1 MVTRSSPELSVRR
14 QCALLGLARGGLYY
28 KPRAMG
34 ATNALLMRKID
45 ELYTAHPFLG
55 YRKLA
60 ALLRVDGHAVNP
72 KRVLRLMRQMSLQAI
87 YRKPNTSKPHPEHRI
102 RPYLLKRLPIVRPNQ
117 VWAADITYIRLA
129 RGWCYLVAIID
140 WYSRY
145 VLAWRLSATME
156 SGFCVEALEE
166 ALTHGTP
173 DIHNSDQGTQFT
185 SQAFTDVLVANGIR
199 ISMDGRGSYQ
209 DNIFTERLWRS
220 VKYEE
225 MYLKEYVTLEQA
237 QAALADYF
245 RFYNKRRPHQALAY
259 QTPEQVHFALARPRS
274 MDMMDNCALRLR
286 NGYALRAQL
295 PTYPQ
300 AQPQPS
306 VAI

>member
-1 MVTRSSPELSVRR
+1 MITKDCSRLSVRR
-14 QCALLGLARGGLYY
+14 QCELLGLCRGVVYY
-28 KPRAMG
+28 TPRKVSE
-34 ATNALLMRKID
+34 TNALLMRRMD
-45 ELYTAHPFLG
+45 ELYTQYPFLG

-60 ALLRVDGHAVNP
+60 VMLGANG
-72 KRVLRLMRQMSLQAI
+72 KRVLRLMRVMGLQAV
-87 YRKPNTSKPHPEHRI
+87 YCKPITSKPHPAHRI
-102 RPYLLKRLPIVRPNQ
+102 YPYLLKRLPIVRANQ

-145 VLAWRLSATME
+145 VLAWRLSARME
-156 SGFCVEALEE
+156 SGFCVEALQE

-173 DIHNSDQGTQFT
+173 DIHNTDQGSQFT
-185 SQAFTDVLVANGIR
+185 AQVFVDVLAQNDIA

-225 MYLKEYVTLEQA
+225 VYLKEYVSIEQA
-237 QAALADYF
+237 HAALAAYF
-245 RFYNKRRPHQALAY
+245 RFYNDCRPHQALGY
-259 QTPEQVHFALARPRS
+259 RTPQQVHFTLAQPTPV
-274 MDMMDNCALRLR
+274 DMMDNCDRRYSTTTDCALRS
-286 NGYALRAQL
+286 QL

-300 AQPQPS
+300 GKPQPS
-306 VAI
+306 VAL

>member
-1 MVTRSSPELSVRR
+1 MVTKDCPSLSVRR
-14 QCALLGLARGGLYY
+14 QCRLLGLCRGVVYY
-28 KPRAMG
+28 KPREISE
-34 ATNALLMRKID
+34 TNAALMRRID
-45 ELYTAHPFLG
+45 ELYTQYPFLG

-60 ALLRVDGHAVNP
+60 VMLQATP
-72 KRVLRLMRQMSLQAI
+72 KRVLRLMRLMSLQAI

-102 RPYLLKRLPIVRPNQ
+102 HPYLLKRLPIVRPNQ
-117 VWAADITYIRLA
+117 VWAADITYIRLV

-166 ALTHGTP
+166 ARTHGTP
-173 DIHNSDQGTQFT
+173 DIHNTDQGTQFT

-245 RFYNKRRPHQALAY
+245 HFYNQRRPHQALAY
-259 QTPEQVHFALARPRS
+259 QTPQQVHFALARPRP

-286 NGYALRAQL
+286 NGIALRAQL

-306 VAI
+306 VEV

>member
-1 MVTRSSPELSVRR
+1 MKNASGLSIRR
-14 QCALLGLARGGLYY
+14 QCRLLGLCRGTLYY
-28 KPRAMG
+28 KPRDISE
-34 ATNALLMRKID
+34 TNAALMRRID
-45 ELYTAHPFLG
+45 ELYTQYPFLG

-60 ALLRVDGHAVNP
+60 VMLQTNA
-72 KRVLRLMRQMSLQAI
+72 KRVLRLMRCMSLQAI

-102 RPYLLKRLPIVRPNQ
+102 YPYLLKRLPIIRPNQ

-129 RGWCYLVAIID
+129 RGWCYLVAILD

-145 VLAWRLSATME
+145 VVAWRLSANME

-166 ALTHGTP
+166 ALTQGRP
-173 DIHNSDQGTQFT
+173 DIHNTDQGTQFT
-185 SQAFTDVLVANGIR
+185 AQAFVDLLTAHGVK

-225 MYLKEYVTLEQA
+225 VYTKEYITLEQA
-237 QAALADYF
+237 QTALAEYF
-245 RFYNKRRPHQALAY
+245 RFYNTRRPHQALGY
-259 QTPEQVHFALARPRS
+259 RTPAQVHFVLARPAPV
-274 MDMMDNCALRLR
+274 DMMDNCALRLR
-286 NGYALRAQL
+286 CVDALSAQL
-295 PTYPQ
+295 PTYPP
-300 AQPQPS
+300 AKPQPS

>member
-1 MVTRSSPELSVRR
+1 MVKKDSAKLSVRR
-14 QCALLGLARGGLYY
+14 QCVLLGLCRGGLYY
-28 KPRAMG
+28 KPRDISM
-34 ATNALLMRKID
+34 TNAAAMRGID
-45 ELYTAHPFLG
+45 ALYTAHPFLG

-60 ALLRVDGHAVNP
+60 ALLRVDGHAINN
-72 KRVLRLMRQMSLQAI
+72 KRVLRLMRLMGLQAV
-87 YRKPNTSKPHPEHRI
+87 YCKPNTSKPHPQHRVY
-102 RPYLLKRLPIVRPNQ
+102 PYLLKRLVITRPNQ

-140 WYSRY
+140 WFSRK
-145 VLAWRLSATME
+145 VLSWRLSANME

-173 DIHNSDQGTQFT
+173 DIHNTDQGTQFT
-185 SQAFTDVLVANGIR
+185 AQAFIDVLNTNNVT

-225 MYLKEYVTLEQA
+225 VYLKEYITLEQA
-237 QAALADYF
+237 KSALSEYF
-245 RFYNKRRPHQALAY
+245 RFYNTIRPHQALGY
-259 QTPEQVHFALARPRS
+259 QTPQQAHFAKEKFVVAREKP
-274 MDMMDNCALRLR
+274 MDMMDNTALR
-286 NGYALRAQL
+286 GFVL

-306 VAI
+306 VVM